1 MSVLSNSTK
10 QVLQNTSSL
19 SMEIQD
25 DNTIMCNKSMENL
38 IFNYIIHNIKLCIS
52 EEARKKYRE
61 QWYI

>member
-25 DNTIMCNKSMENL
+25 DNTIMCNKV
-38 IFNYIIHNIKLCIS
+38 FC
-52 EEARKKYRE
+52 
-61 QWYI
+61 

>member
-25 DNTIMCNKSMENL
+25 GNTTMCNKV
-38 IFNYIIHNIKLCIS
+38 FC
-52 EEARKKYRE
+52 
-61 QWYI
+61 